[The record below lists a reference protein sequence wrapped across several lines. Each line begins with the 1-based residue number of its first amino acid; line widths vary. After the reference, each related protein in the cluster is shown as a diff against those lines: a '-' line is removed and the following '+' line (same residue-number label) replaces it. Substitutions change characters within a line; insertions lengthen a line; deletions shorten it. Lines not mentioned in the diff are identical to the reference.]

1 MAFTFTTL
9 KTAIQDYT
17 QNTETTFT
25 NNLIRFILNAEERVL
40 KECQL
45 DDFRKNVTGSATQ
58 STKFLTKPTDFL
70 SPFSL
75 SVVNSSD
82 NEFLQYKHTTFLQD
96 YTPDPS
102 TTGVPK
108 YYGDWDE
115 NSFILAPTPD
125 DDYTMELH
133 YFYRPQSITAA
144 SDGTSWLG
152 TNAELCLLYGSLV
165 EAYTFMKGEADL
177 LQVYNARFM
186 ESLQWLKHLGEA
198 KQIHDEYRHDSILR
212 VERDARPAQ

>member
-9 KTAIQDYT
+9 KSAMQDYT
-17 QNTETTFT
+17 ENTESTFVSQ
-25 NNLIRFILNAEERVL
+25 LSRFILNAEERVL
-40 KECQL
+40 KECEL

-75 SVVNSSD
+75 SVINNSA
-82 NEFLQYKHTTFLQD
+82 NEFLKFKHITFVQD

-102 TTGVPK
+102 TTGTPK
-108 YYGDWDE
+108 YYSDWDE
-115 NSFILAPTPD
+115 NSFVLAPTPD

-165 EAYTFMKGEADL
+165 EAYTFMKGEQDIMAMYMGRYQEAL
-177 LQVYNARFM
+177 AETKR
-186 ESLQWLKHLGEA
+186 LGEYS
-198 KQIHDEYRHDSILR
+198 DRRDSYRNGDPVFR
-212 VERDARPAQ
+212 QA